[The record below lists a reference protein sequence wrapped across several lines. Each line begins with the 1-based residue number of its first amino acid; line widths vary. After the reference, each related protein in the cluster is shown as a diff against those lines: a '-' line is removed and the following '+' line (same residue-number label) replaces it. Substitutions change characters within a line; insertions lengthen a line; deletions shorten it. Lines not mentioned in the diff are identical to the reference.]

1 MDTISETWGDLRN
14 NVKSCGFSDCP
25 RNRDKLPIFFDR
37 SEDSLS
43 KVKFLVLSQD
53 PGANLRNEV
62 PSGDPGEME
71 DYLIGGCKKDGPT
84 GNTPINKM
92 VKIFCHN
99 FNPSTDEIYWTHA
112 LKCVPEDDRD
122 IRCSSGWR
130 KCAPYCRE
138 YFRKELQLLPT
149 KELVIVALGN
159 YALALCRDI
168 LMDRSLFYVGGIVTC
183 VRKTDVNKSF
193 AFGEKRVFLY
203 PFIHPSKREMVLKR
217 WDHDGKVAKKE
228 EEFIRKI
235 RKNLEVKC

>member
-1 MDTISETWGDLRN
+1 MDILSETWGELRN
-14 NVKSCGFSDCP
+14 NVKRCGFTNCP
-25 RNRDKLPIFFDR
+25 RNRDETPIFFER

-43 KVKFLVLSQD
+43 RVKFLVLSQE

-62 PSGDPGEME
+62 PSEDPDEME
-71 DYLIGGCKKDGPT
+71 DYLLVGCGEVGPK
-84 GNTPINKM
+84 GNNPINKI

-112 LKCVPEDDRD
+112 LKCVPRTNNQQINSDWGE
-122 IRCSSGWR
+122 SS
-130 KCAPYCRE
+130 KCCKQYLINELKLLPA
-138 YFRKELQLLPT
+138 KELM
-149 KELVIVALGN
+149 IVAMGN
-159 YALALCRDI
+159 YALALCLHI
-168 LMDRSLFYVGGIVTC
+168 LMNRSLFNVRGIMKYIREV
-183 VRKTDVNKSF
+183 DINKSF
-193 AFGEKRVFLY
+193 TLGGKRVFLY